1 MHPTLQPNH
10 RQVSDLR
17 WLLDLKDQFA
27 TVKDALLQSTVVAL
41 SPLQLIRL
49 IEQEAP
55 AWTSPQHGALV
66 RQGLALRGLMTE
78 SGLSSDNV
86 IGGLSLGL
94 EAAGFFADP
103 ADRKVWDNTIAP
115 ALVELLDSKLFRV
128 AAKSANL
135 AYDYANLLRNARVI
149 TDVRPVFDDSVESI
163 DGAVVSHVLRL
174 KYTGI
179 DDETSLSIVMD
190 ATDIQRLLEECE
202 RALSKGNLV
211 RNWLRDGKPIQC
223 HVTGAKSVE
232 VTDD

>member
-27 TVKDALLQSTVVAL
+27 TVKDALQSTVVAL

-179 DDETSLSIVMD
+179 DDETSLSIVID
-190 ATDIQRLLEECE
+190 TTDIQRLLEECE

>member
-1 MHPTLQPNH
+1 M
-10 RQVSDLR
+10 
-17 WLLDLKDQFA
+17 KDQFA
-27 TVKDALLQSTVVAL
+27 TVKDALQSTVVAL

-179 DDETSLSIVMD
+179 DDETSLSIVID
-190 ATDIQRLLEECE
+190 TTDIQRLLEECE

>member
-179 DDETSLSIVMD
+179 DDETSLSIVID
-190 ATDIQRLLEECE
+190 TTDIQRLLEECE